1 MNMEEAQELKS
12 RAQTLAQQKGLD
24 FDLAF
29 NVVDHKLPPEEA
41 QREQQQRRERG
52 ERRQQAQTLAQ
63 QEGLDLGLAFNVV
76 DGELPPEEARRRQRE
91 KDNLKVKLK
100 IATNPTDGLTWATKK
115 KHRH

>member
-1 MNMEEAQELKS
+1 MKDKKPPSSKLIVVRGKVSRPAVSAEKNEAPHTIYEQVTKMNMEEAQELKS

-41 QREQQQRRERG
+41 
-52 ERRQQAQTLAQ
+52 
-63 QEGLDLGLAFNVV
+63 
-76 DGELPPEEARRRQRE
+76 RRRQRE